1 MEHRVT
7 SRRLRAY
14 GVRRQERRGR
24 RERESKAFNDLND
37 FNGLN
42 DVSNGQLIRL
52 RRNNGQ
58 YPRLGFVKGRFG
70 VGNQFLMFLIGRL
83 HVSRYIEK
91 PFEEGRGEV
100 LKLKFLFL

>member
-1 MEHRVT
+1 MIT
-7 SRRLRAY
+7 SIFEISCSTFCGSKYRL
-14 GVRRQERRGR
+14 
-24 RERESKAFNDLND
+24 
-37 FNGLN
+37 
-42 DVSNGQLIRL
+42 
-52 RRNNGQ
+52 
-58 YPRLGFVKGRFG
+58 LGFVKGRFG